1 MLSPNADL
9 LSSHRDTR
17 LKVLRQETMDHHHQE
32 ARGDTA
38 ELMAAR
44 LLKEVLVFE
53 LPLNNYRAT
62 SSS

>member
-1 MLSPNADL
+1 
-9 LSSHRDTR
+9 
-17 LKVLRQETMDHHHQE
+17 MDHHHQE
-32 ARGDTA
+32 ARGDTV